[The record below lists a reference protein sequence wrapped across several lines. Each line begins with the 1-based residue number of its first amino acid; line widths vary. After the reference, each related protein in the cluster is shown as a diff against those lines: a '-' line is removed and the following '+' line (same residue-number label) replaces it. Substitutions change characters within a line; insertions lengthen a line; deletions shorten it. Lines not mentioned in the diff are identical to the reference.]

1 MTSLLVEWVNDELQL
16 EPPLTEETLA
26 EELGSGFILGALL
39 HRHNQLAEHERL
51 RRRDTADARIENF
64 CVLEPTLASLGVRF
78 DANAALG
85 IMNAKPGAAAMVLY
99 QLKVQLEKLAKEK
112 GGGGAKDEVDELNRQ
127 LAMKDSKI
135 VELQRALEKAE
146 EDARA
151 EVEQHKNEARNKMVI

>member
-1 MTSLLVEWVNDELQL
+1 MVPKPDNARAGQPHGPTKMTSLLVEWVNDELQL

-78 DANAALG
+78 DANAAL
-85 IMNAKPGAAAMVLY
+85 
-99 QLKVQLEKLAKEK
+99 
-112 GGGGAKDEVDELNRQ
+112 
-127 LAMKDSKI
+127 
-135 VELQRALEKAE
+135 
-146 EDARA
+146 
-151 EVEQHKNEARNKMVI
+151 